1 MEKICL
7 TKIDDEVTITKE
19 PNCELIVGCNL
30 KHLDTEMKEHIRQIV
45 LIILD
50 KIMGKEIGA
59 K

>member
-19 PNCELIVGCNL
+19 PDSELIVGCNL
-30 KHLDTEMKEHIRQIV
+30 KHLDGEMKEHIRQIV

-50 KIMGKEIGA
+50 KIMGKEIGG

>member
-7 TKIDDEVTITKE
+7 TKIDNELTITKE
-19 PNCELIVGCNL
+19 PDSELIVGCNL
-30 KHLDTEMKEHIRQIV
+30 KHLDREMKEHIRQIV

-50 KIMGKEIGA
+50 KIMGKDIGG